1 MFFCSFVFAEQSKKY
16 LTNYKSID
24 EFFVETSAY
33 KKGENQ
39 FHKNGIVIWTGRPG
53 CGKTLAAIHLIIKEQ
68 RREDI
73 NWTFRNIRSF
83 EELSYIEKDSNTLIF
98 IDNVFFSQIIETE
111 LEQWWSELKNVYNN
125 YLLLNKKEKN
135 LHRVGVIITAKE
147 NAIERVCS
155 LMGKSDV
162 TPLLSETLR
171 INANVLTEKEKEA
184 ILEGQIRFAKEKIGA
199 IIPKIDEDFREKIKQ
214 SEGPIGFPLCA
225 QLYCCS
231 EKYQKSGVNFF
242 TCPIEI
248 LQQQIDVEI
257 VRDKS
262 NRTKSLFFIL
272 FIHEWQTK
280 LGFVEKLQLQNDFQC
295 RKFLDK
301 VSTKLLKSFEPFT
314 FNGLVNE
321 AQRLVGAF
329 LKEESDHIYK
339 FLHDSVYEAV
349 GAWFCE
355 SYIAETA
362 KYFPLEILQNQ
373 EYENTTENN
382 EAQHI
387 LATRL
392 LYEILNQR
400 LSMVFASKCFQ
411 LESFCKC
418 FLSELAHKG
427 KKTLINFLTVTNE
440 SSPVKLPCLFWTSRY
455 DLTFL
460 TEQIYDIVKK
470 ECASPNSDYHLYVS
484 LYGECCAR
492 EEGLLMLVN
501 GMLRDKLEEIK
512 KRVIGFRDANEN
524 SILHLVATSKRTD
537 EFASEIIEKLLKEAN
552 ENLKVDMRNKSKKT
566 PLMLA
571 VCHPNRR
578 FKVIRTL
585 MDKHPKLHL
594 MDDGKCN
601 VVHHCLRSCN
611 DDATCANYLKLI
623 LKGTDAEICLNKE
636 DSKGNTPLAIAAMEF
651 RYSRIHSILTLLEK
665 GSTQIIKTINDD
677 GFSPLHL
684 SIRSLK
690 GNKSV
695 FAELECCVRVILCL
709 SCGGSPDKLS
719 NKDEKAITECD
730 NDALMKVLSNPNDEK
745 NMIAAL
751 DSIMEKIEECKD
763 ITDAKL
769 PYPKQI
775 GTDLQNRIQKSV
787 QILKNCHLTEEVD
800 ITCKKIYTN

>member
-1 MFFCSFVFAEQSKKY
+1 
-16 LTNYKSID
+16 
-24 EFFVETSAY
+24 
-33 KKGENQ
+33 
-39 FHKNGIVIWTGRPG
+39 
-53 CGKTLAAIHLIIKEQ
+53 
-68 RREDI
+68 
-73 NWTFRNIRSF
+73 
-83 EELSYIEKDSNTLIF
+83 
-98 IDNVFFSQIIETE
+98 
-111 LEQWWSELKNVYNN
+111 
-125 YLLLNKKEKN
+125 
-135 LHRVGVIITAKE
+135 
-147 NAIERVCS
+147 
-155 LMGKSDV
+155 MGKSNV

-199 IIPKIDEDFREKIKQ
+199 IIPKIDEDFREKIKN

-231 EKYQKSGVNFF
+231 GKYQKSGVNFF

-248 LQQQIDVEI
+248 LQQQIDDEI

-301 VSTKLLKSFEPFT
+301 VSTELLKNFEPFT
-314 FNGLVNE
+314 FNGLVKE

-373 EYENTTENN
+373 EYENTTENKK
-382 EAQHI
+382 AQDI

-418 FLSELAHKG
+418 FLSELTKS

-460 TEQIYDIVKK
+460 TEQIYDILKK
-470 ECASPNSDYHLYVS
+470 ECATPNSDYHLYVS

-492 EEGLLMLVN
+492 KEELLTCMSGN

-512 KRVIGFRDANEN
+512 KRVIDFRDANEN
-524 SILHLVATSKRTD
+524 SILHLVVTSKRTD
-537 EFASEIIEKLLKEAN
+537 EFASEVIEKLLKEAN
-552 ENLKVDMRNKSKKT
+552 ENLTVDMRNTSKKT

-571 VCHPNRR
+571 VCHPNGRL
-578 FKVIRTL
+578 KVINTL
-585 MDKHPKLHL
+585 MDKHPKLRL
-594 MDDGKCN
+594 KDAGKCN
-601 VVHHCLRSCN
+601 VFHHCLRSCN
-611 DDATCANYLKLI
+611 DDATCSNYLKLI
-623 LKGTDAEICLNKE
+623 LKGTDAEIWLNKD
-636 DSKGNTPLAIAAMEF
+636 DSNGNTPLAIAAMES

-665 GSTQIIKTINDD
+665 GSTQIIKTKNDD
-677 GFSPLHL
+677 GLSPLHL

-690 GNKSV
+690 GNKSA
-695 FAELECCVRVILCL
+695 FAELECCVRVILWL
-709 SCGGSPDKLS
+709 SCGGSPDNLS
-719 NKDEKAITECD
+719 NKDEKAISECD
-730 NDALMKVLSNPNDEK
+730 NDTLMKLLTNPNDEK
-745 NMIAAL
+745 KMINAL
-751 DSIMEKIEECKD
+751 DSMMEKKEECKD

-769 PYPKQI
+769 TFPKQI

-787 QILKNCHLTEEVD
+787 QILKNCRL
-800 ITCKKIYTN
+800 N